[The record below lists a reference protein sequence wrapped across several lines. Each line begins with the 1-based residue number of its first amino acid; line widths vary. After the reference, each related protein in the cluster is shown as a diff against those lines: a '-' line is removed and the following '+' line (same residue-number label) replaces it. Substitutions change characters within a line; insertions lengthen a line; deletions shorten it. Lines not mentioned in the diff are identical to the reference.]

1 MNDGRWPTRRRPT
14 RAAVI
19 AVAAAATIVATVLA
33 PSPASAR
40 HREGPCDPHRQED
53 ETVQAHQRELIQCAT
68 NHWTVFGGYEKAL
81 CIAKRESGLNPRA
94 VSSDGRYLGLYQ
106 HAKRYWPGRYDAY
119 TRRAWEL
126 NDSALIG
133 RTNAIVS
140 IRMAG
145 EVGWGPWR
153 GTGCAVRT

>member
-1 MNDGRWPTRRRPT
+1 MNDRRSPNRRRAT

-19 AVAAAATIVATVLA
+19 VVAAAATLVPAVA
-33 PSPASAR
+33 PPASAR

-53 ETVQAHQRELIQCAT
+53 ETVQAHQRELIRCAT
-68 NHWTVFGGYEKAL
+68 NRWTVFGGYEKAL

-94 VSSDGRYLGLYQ
+94 VSSDGKYVGLYQ
-106 HAKRYWPGRYDAY
+106 HAKRYWPGRYEAY
-119 TRRAWEL
+119 TRRGWEL
-126 NDSALIG
+126 NDSPLVG

-140 IRMAG
+140 IRMAR

-153 GTGCAVRT
+153 GTGCAVKQ

>member
-1 MNDGRWPTRRRPT
+1 VHERRWPGRPRTT

-19 AVAAAATIVATVLA
+19 AVATAATALATIFA
-33 PSPASAR
+33 PSVSAR

-53 ETVQAHQRELIQCAT
+53 ESEQSHMRELIRCAT

-94 VSSDGRYLGLYQ
+94 VSSDGKYLGLYQ

-140 IRMAG
+140 IRMASD
-145 EVGWGPWR
+145 VGWGAWR
-153 GTGCAVRT
+153 GTGCAVTG